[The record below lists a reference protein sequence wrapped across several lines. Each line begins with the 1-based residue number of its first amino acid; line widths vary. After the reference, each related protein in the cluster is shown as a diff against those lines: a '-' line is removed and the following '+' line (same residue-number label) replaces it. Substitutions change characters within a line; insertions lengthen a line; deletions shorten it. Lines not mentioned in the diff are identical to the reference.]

1 MLNLALGL
9 VVQKVRNAIHWIT
22 QLISLIL
29 IRWIVRIVIYPVDSA
44 VQRVNNQG
52 LLSTLKLIN
61 MTDT

>member
-9 VVQKVRNAIHWIT
+9 VVQKMRNAIHWIM

-52 LLSTLKLIN
+52 L
-61 MTDT
+61 